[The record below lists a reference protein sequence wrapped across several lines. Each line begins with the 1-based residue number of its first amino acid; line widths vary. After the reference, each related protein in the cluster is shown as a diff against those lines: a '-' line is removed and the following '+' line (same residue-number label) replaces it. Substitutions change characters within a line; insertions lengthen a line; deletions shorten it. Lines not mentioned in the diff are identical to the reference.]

1 VDATLSVQKRILERL
16 KDMTPAQQLM
26 AMYVLDH
33 AELVAFMTAQQ
44 LADKLGQSDASVI
57 RLARMIGYKGYSDMR
72 RNLRQGLLGKVGA
85 RGLHQQGIG
94 TDDGKLLGHLV
105 DVESL
110 IVKETARLN
119 DAEQMTEITKK
130 LISANRINVTGHGTS
145 YPLAAYLAM
154 NLNQCLGNTQVFNIG
169 VGDLAERFRT
179 AGPDEVFIGIGYV
192 RYLPYT
198 IEIMRLARARGA
210 HVIAITDRPSSPL
223 AEVAHQSLFVM
234 REVSPSVWWSQTGT
248 LFIANWL
255 VMLVMAQ
262 DSKRVEQQ
270 LKRADEELERIGFWN
285 PGSSS
290 KKT

>member
-1 VDATLSVQKRILERL
+1 MSVRKRILERL
-16 KDMTPAQQLM
+16 KDMTPAQRLM

-33 AELVAFMTAQQ
+33 AEHVAFMTAQQ

-57 RLARMIGYKGYSDMR
+57 RLARNIGYKGYSDLR

-94 TDDGKLLGHLV
+94 TDDGKLLEHLV

-110 IVKETARLN
+110 IVRETARLN
-119 DAEQMTEITKK
+119 DVELLAEIAKT
-130 LISANRINVTGHGTS
+130 LISAKHINVTGHGTS

-154 NLNQCLGNTQVFNIG
+154 NLNQCLGNAQVFNIG
-169 VGDLAERFRT
+169 AGDLAERFRT
-179 AGPDEVFIGIGYV
+179 AGPDEVFVGIGYV

-210 HVIAITDRPSSPL
+210 HVVAITDRPSSPL

-234 REVSPSVWWSQTGT
+234 REVSSSVWWSQAGT
-248 LFIANWL
+248 MFIANWILAL
-255 VMLVMAQ
+255 VMEHA
-262 DSKRVEQQ
+262 SERVEQQ
-270 LKRADEELERIGFWN
+270 LQRADEELERIGFWK
-285 PGSSS
+285 PEKS
-290 KKT
+290 K